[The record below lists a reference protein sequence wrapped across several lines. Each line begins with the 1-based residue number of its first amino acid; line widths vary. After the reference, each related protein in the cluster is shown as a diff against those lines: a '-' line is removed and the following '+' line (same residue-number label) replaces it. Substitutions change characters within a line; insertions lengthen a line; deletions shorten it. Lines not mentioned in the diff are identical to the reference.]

1 MAYLFASIFSSSM
14 IYVIF
19 RLAKNYSCNLSL
31 LITINYFTAT
41 VLGLLTYN
49 SGVSSIWNRSVQWF
63 AFGILLGLLF
73 IAMFYLIGYSSQ
85 KAGITVTSLA
95 NKLSL
100 VFPVLFSLLYFNEKI
115 TIVQTL
121 GLIGAFVAVFLTIY
135 KKELKKTNFIFIVLP
150 VVLFIGSGVT
160 DSLVKFVQAIK
171 INSAEVSIFSSLV
184 FLVSFVIGTI
194 ISLPQIK
201 TIKFNHFPTFILGTL
216 LGTSNFG
223 SLYFIINALNKSELT
238 SVTIFTVNNMS
249 IVALSAIFGT
259 FFFHEKL
266 NKINIVGI
274 LLALLSLYF
283 LI

>member
-1 MAYLFASIFSSSM
+1 M
-14 IYVIF
+14 IYVVF
-19 RLAKNYSCNLSL
+19 KLAKNYVCSLSL

-41 VLGLLTYN
+41 VLGLLIYN
-49 SGVSSIWNRSVQWF
+49 SGNSSSWSSSVQWF
-63 AFGILLGLLF
+63 PFGILLGLLF
-73 IAMFYLIGYSSQ
+73 IAMFYLIGNSSK

-115 TIVQTL
+115 TILQTL
-121 GLIGAFVAVFLTIY
+121 GLIGAFVAVFLTAY

-150 VVLFIGSGVT
+150 VAIFVGSGIT
-160 DSLVKFVQAIK
+160 DSLVKFVQVVK

-194 ISLPQIK
+194 ISLSQIK
-201 TIKFNHFPTFILGTL
+201 TIKFNHFPTFILGIL

-223 SLYFIINALNKSELT
+223 SLYFIINALNKSELN
-238 SVTIFTVNNMS
+238 SAMIFTVNNMS
-249 IVALSAIFGT
+249 IVVLSAIFGT
-259 FFFHEKL
+259 FVFHEKL

-274 LLALLSLYF
+274 LLAILSLYF